1 MYLKLLEETIRELK
15 GEELEDDARA
25 TLNLK
30 VELKIDET
38 YIPDMNQRLGV
49 YRRLAAART
58 EQALEDAF
66 AEVRDRYG
74 PPPESVTNLAAYASI
89 RILADKLRVE
99 GIDREGSAIVFRFR
113 PGGVDPARVISL
125 VNRRPDVT
133 LVPPASLRLTA
144 TQPMTAPTFA
154 AKRQGRPEPPRREIG
169 SKDR

>member
-30 VELKIDET
+30 VELRIDET

-74 PPPESVTNLAAYASI
+74 PAA
-89 RILADKLRVE
+89 RVGDQPGRLRVDPHP
-99 GIDREGSAIVFRFR
+99 GRQAARRRHR
-113 PGGVDPARVISL
+113 PGR
-125 VNRRPDVT
+125 
-133 LVPPASLRLTA
+133 LRHRL
-144 TQPMTAPTFA
+144 
-154 AKRQGRPEPPRREIG
+154 
-169 SKDR
+169 